1 MGKIEKAIGTMKC
14 FKIRFRFRDSSESC
28 RIWEIQKKIYC
39 EGYLIGDVGKKE
51 EEQVQEDQWTL

>member
-1 MGKIEKAIGTMKC
+1 MG
-14 FKIRFRFRDSSESC
+14 DS
-28 RIWEIQKKIYC
+28 KKIYC